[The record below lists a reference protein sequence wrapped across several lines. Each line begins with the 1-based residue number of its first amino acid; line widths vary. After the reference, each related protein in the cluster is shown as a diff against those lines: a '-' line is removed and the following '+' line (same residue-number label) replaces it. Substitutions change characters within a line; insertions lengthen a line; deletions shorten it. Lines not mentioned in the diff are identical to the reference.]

1 MGDLVTKTADIAMAA
16 EGQKSTHFRVAFA
29 VACGLALCC
38 AVMYV
43 TADGADEADMV
54 KAEWKYH
61 NIIPKVHRSAMART
75 SELGAVK
82 GLRSANIAKATATGH
97 EIKIESWDV
106 KKAGRILTDDT
117 PDGRMR
123 LIKYFYK
130 VERQIA
136 HEVAGRKADIAA
148 IRTQMAKNM
157 AYNKKARDA
166 MRKDLLARMAVNAK
180 RAKDALDAQM
190 RWTARTFAHQ
200 AAVANRRNKATL
212 ARSRKTREIMRKNK
226 RANQHQLHMAVLNQ
240 QRALSALDSATN
252 AKIRQTNK
260 HIAANAAQIKINA
273 RKARKDLEH
282 AMNRFDKNMNQ
293 VTAEAKAGRNKR
305 ARAMVG
311 NKIRGIAAWS
321 AAQFRGVRAQMAK
334 DRHHAD
340 MMLSQA
346 SARMTAALNANAALQ
361 NKRFAKTVSDIN
373 KAKAESD
380 ARIAAAKKEF
390 KMNLLNLGATVKH
403 QVGKLNSRVTQLQ
416 GVITKNRLEQARV
429 NKNVSAELKR
439 MIKMGNLRE
448 EVLAKRNAALH
459 SIISKNKAEVEKRM
473 QMMAKNFYLQISKI
487 RAQAKKDRAYQER
500 RLSKTTGKLFAVLAK
515 NAQAQAAANKKL
527 TEASRRAC
535 LDADQALREAKHG
548 FANRLGA
555 LHSTVV
561 KNDKKVSAKIQKLTK
576 VEEAEAIKS
585 AKGRRMLRMQS
596 QANKLELKSA
606 IREAVNKGE
615 QRAKKI
621 EKMAKKMNKKT
632 RDALSARVSTEIGTL
647 TKSIPSDIEDLQLAT
662 KSARAQMRRQILY
675 AVRSAAALA
684 KRNLKKVVTWA
695 NKRFLGLNKRLAAAN
710 KKNAAARAALASE
723 VAANKKQAARA
734 LRDTVG
740 AQARAL
746 LALKEETSKKI
757 KKTNTRVD
765 AYGRAVE
772 KHAREVAAQM
782 KSNVDALE
790 KKVNAARSANVRQ
803 LKGANKASAARHAA
817 ALKFIS
823 SSLQRARKDNDKKFG
838 EAYAKMGKNRA
849 AQDRALARAVGGFN
863 DALAKR
869 SALEDVRFRKTVKNI
884 AWGKEL
890 AWKEAQRA
898 RKKFTM
904 DIYGLIASVKNQ
916 ESRLT
921 GEIAVVS
928 SMVISN
934 KAAQI
939 RVNKRTKAEMDRVI
953 RLADRR
959 FSSSKRARGKLKELF
974 NKNKIVA
981 AQEIKDLRKSSDAKL
996 KKLRAFMAQLRRE
1009 AAKDLTSSTKKM
1021 YARMAAQQAEQ
1032 LNTNRKLS
1040 HTLAMAK
1047 TSTAAALAGAKAEFK
1062 SRFNTLVNSIT
1073 ANDKKYEEGLKHIT
1087 GVAHDWKTKSA
1098 ADRRNLRTEIK
1109 GMGADLNKA
1118 IGRAVQLGE
1127 AKAKAVLDR
1136 ANEHMSA
1143 MRKALQLEIAER
1155 VERMADQVFKGVQQN
1170 RATIANNYLSVKG
1183 YAGSAKNSIVTFIQ
1197 RGRGKALSSVGDFLQ
1212 TVAFSAVIRT
1222 KAAEGV
1228 GAGATKLYPAFGG
1241 GIIPAVKEL
1250 SKVNGLVNE
1259 YMRILT
1265 AVRMRWRMGLGKY
1278 LLGRLAEAMQKKGI
1292 LSVGKKSGATGQ
1304 FVYVSGHALGLSSQ
1318 VDSFTQLGSRL
1329 ASYQHFLAKLSA
1341 KLPKVSIQKPMSIP
1355 PPEWQGT

>member
-1 MGDLVTKTADIAMAA
+1 MG
-16 EGQKSTHFRVAFA
+16 
-29 VACGLALCC
+29 
-38 AVMYV
+38 
-43 TADGADEADMV
+43 
-54 KAEWKYH
+54 
-61 NIIPKVHRSAMART
+61 
-75 SELGAVK
+75 
-82 GLRSANIAKATATGH
+82 
-97 EIKIESWDV
+97 
-106 KKAGRILTDDT
+106 
-117 PDGRMR
+117 
-123 LIKYFYK
+123 
-130 VERQIA
+130 
-136 HEVAGRKADIAA
+136 
-148 IRTQMAKNM
+148 
-157 AYNKKARDA
+157 
-166 MRKDLLARMAVNAK
+166 
-180 RAKDALDAQM
+180 
-190 RWTARTFAHQ
+190 
-200 AAVANRRNKATL
+200 NKATL
-212 ARSRKTREIMRKNK
+212 ARSAKTREIMRKNK
-226 RANQHQLHMAVLNQ
+226 RQNQHQLHMAVLNQ

-252 AKIRQTNK
+252 AKIRQTNA

-293 VTAEAKAGRNKR
+293 VTAEAKAGRNKLAR
-305 ARAMVG
+305 QSAAMNKRVRAMVG

-429 NKNVSAELKR
+429 NKNVSAEMKR
-439 MIKMGNLRE
+439 MVKLGNHRE
-448 EVLAKRNAALH
+448 EVLAKRNRALH
-459 SIISKNKAEVEKRM
+459 GIIERNKREVEKRM
-473 QMMAKNFYLQISKI
+473 QMMAKNFYMQISKI
-487 RAQAKKDRAYQER
+487 RAQAKKDRGYQEH
-500 RLSKTTGKLFAVLAK
+500 RLAKTTGKLFAVLAK

-527 TEASRRAC
+527 TEASRRAR
-535 LDADQALREAKHG
+535 LDANEALRSAKHG

-555 LHSTVV
+555 LHTTVQ
-561 KNDKKVSAKIQKLTK
+561 KNDKKAMKAIQKLTK
-576 VEEAEAIKS
+576 VEEGEAIKS

-596 QANKLELKSA
+596 QANKLELKAA
-606 IREAVNKGE
+606 IRGAVQKGE

-632 RDALSARVSTEIGTL
+632 RDQLSARVSTEISTL
-647 TKSIPSDIEDLQLAT
+647 TKSIHSDIEDLNLAT
-662 KSARAQMRRQILY
+662 KGARAQTKRQILY

-684 KRNLKKVVTWA
+684 KRNLKKVVTWS
-695 NKRFLGLNKRLAAAN
+695 NKKFLGLHKKLSSTNA
-710 KKNAAARAALASE
+710 KNAAARGELE
-723 VAANKKQAARA
+723 DEIKHQKKQASRA
-734 LRDTVG
+734 LRDAVG

-746 LALKEETSKKI
+746 LALKEETAKGI

-765 AYGRAVE
+765 AYGTAVVT
-772 KHAREVAAQM
+772 HAREVAAQT
-782 KSNVDALE
+782 KANVDAIQ
-790 KKVNAARSANVRQ
+790 KKVSAARAANVKH
-803 LKGANKASAARHAA
+803 LKATDKASAARHDA
-817 ALKFIS
+817 ALKFIE
-823 SSLQRARKDNDKKFG
+823 SSLSRARKENDKKFG
-838 EAYAKMGKNRA
+838 KAYAKMGKDRA

-869 SALEDVRFRKTVKNI
+869 SALEDARFRKTVKNI

-890 AWKEAQRA
+890 AWKEAQNS

-904 DIYGLIASVKNQ
+904 DIYGLVASVKNQ

-939 RVNKRTKAEMDRVI
+939 RVNKRTNAELNRVV
-953 RLADRR
+953 RLADQR
-959 FSSSKRARGKLKELF
+959 FSSSKRARGKIKELF

-981 AQEIKDLRKSSDAKL
+981 AQEIKDLKKPSTAKL
-996 KKLRAFMAQLRRE
+996 AKLRAFMAQMRRE
-1009 AAKDLTSSTKKM
+1009 AAKDLTGATKAV

-1098 ADRRNLRTEIK
+1098 ADRRNLRTEVK
-1109 GMGADLNKA
+1109 AMGADLNKA
-1118 IGRAVQLGE
+1118 ITRAIQLGE
-1127 AKAKAVLDR
+1127 AKAKVVLDR
-1136 ANEHMSA
+1136 ANSHMSA

-1155 VERMADQVFKGVQQN
+1155 VERMADNVYKAVTSN
-1170 RATIANNYLSVKG
+1170 RATMANNYLSVKG
-1183 YAGSAKNSIVTFIQ
+1183 YAGSAKNAIVSFIQ
-1197 RGRGKALSSVGDFLQ
+1197 RGHGKGLASVGDFLQ
-1212 TVAFSAVIRT
+1212 TVAFSSTIRT
-1222 KAAEGV
+1222 KAEEGV
-1228 GAGATKLYPAFGG
+1228 GAGATKLNPAFGG
-1241 GIIPAVKEL
+1241 SIIPVVKEL

-1259 YMRILT
+1259 YMQIFT
-1265 AVRMRWRMGLGKY
+1265 QVRMRWRMGLGKY
-1278 LLGRLAEAMQKKGI
+1278 LLGRLAESMQKKGI
-1292 LSVGKKSGATGQ
+1292 LTVGKKEGASGQ

-1318 VDSFTQLGSRL
+1318 VDSFTALGARL
-1329 ASYQHFLAKLSA
+1329 ASYQQFLAKLSA

>member
-1 MGDLVTKTADIAMAA
+1 M
-16 EGQKSTHFRVAFA
+16 GQKSTHFRVAFA

-61 NIIPKVHRSAMART
+61 NIIPKVHRSAMAKT

-212 ARSRKTREIMRKNK
+212 ARSKKTREIMRKNK
-226 RANQHQLHMAVLNQ
+226 RHNAHQLHMAVLNQ
-240 QRALSALDSATN
+240 QRALAALDSATN
-252 AKIRQTNK
+252 AKIRQTNA

-293 VTAEAKAGRNKR
+293 VTAEAKAGRNKLAR
-305 ARAMVG
+305 QSAAMNKRVRAMVG

-361 NKRFAKTVSDIN
+361 NRRFAKTVSDIN

-429 NKNVSAELKR
+429 NKNVSAEMKR
-439 MIKMGNLRE
+439 MIKMGNHRE
-448 EVLAKRNAALH
+448 EVLAKKNAALH

-487 RAQAKKDRAYQER
+487 RAQAKKDRNYQER

-527 TEASRRAC
+527 TEASRRAR

-615 QRAKKI
+615 QL
-621 EKMAKKMNKKT
+621 AKKMNKKT

-647 TKSIPSDIEDLQLAT
+647 TKSIHSDIEDLNLAT
-662 KSARAQMRRQILY
+662 KGARAQMKRQILY

-684 KRNLKKVVTWA
+684 KRNLKKVVTWS
-695 NKRFLGLNKRLAAAN
+695 NKKFLGLHKKLSATN

-734 LRDTVG
+734 LRDAVG

-782 KSNVDALE
+782 KSSVDALE

-849 AQDRALARAVGGFN
+849 TQDRALARAVGGFN

-869 SALEDVRFRKTVKNI
+869 SALEDARFRKTVKNI

-890 AWKEAQRA
+890 AWKEAQNS

-904 DIYGLIASVKNQ
+904 DIYGLVASVKNQ

-928 SMVISN
+928 AMVISN

-981 AQEIKDLRKSSDAKL
+981 AQEIKDRRKSSDAKL

-1021 YARMAAQQAEQ
+1021 YQRMASEQAEQ
-1032 LNTNRKLS
+1032 LNRHEKLS
-1040 HTLAMAK
+1040 QSLRMAK
-1047 TSTAAALAGAKAEFK
+1047 ASTAAAVKSAKAEFA
-1062 SRFNTLVNSIT
+1062 SRFNTLVNTVTS
-1073 ANDKKYEEGLKHIT
+1073 NDKKYEKGLKHIT

-1098 ADRRNLRTEIK
+1098 ADRRNLRTEVK

-1228 GAGATKLYPAFGG
+1228 GAGASKLNPAFGG

-1292 LSVGKKSGATGQ
+1292 LTVGKKEGASGQ
-1304 FVYVSGHALGLSSQ
+1304 FVSVSGHALGLSSQ
-1318 VDSFTQLGSRL
+1318 VDSFSQLGSRL
-1329 ASYQHFLAKLSA
+1329 AAYQGFLAKLSA
-1341 KLPKVSIQKPMSIP
+1341 KLPKKSIMKPMSIP
-1355 PPEWQGT
+1355 PPEWQGN

>member
-61 NIIPKVHRSAMART
+61 NIIPKVHRSAMAKT

-240 QRALSALDSATN
+240 QRALAALDSATN
-252 AKIRQTNK
+252 AKIRQTNA

-273 RKARKDLEH
+273 RKA
-282 AMNRFDKNMNQ
+282 
-293 VTAEAKAGRNKR
+293 GRNKLAAQSAAMNNR
-305 ARAMVG
+305 VRAMVG
-311 NKIRGIAAWS
+311 GKIRGIAAWS

-403 QVGKLNSRVTQLQ
+403 QVAKLNSRVTQLQ
-416 GVITKNRLEQARV
+416 GVVTKNRLEQARV
-429 NKNVSAELKR
+429 NRNVSAEMKR
-439 MIKMGNLRE
+439 MIKLGNHRE
-448 EVLAKRNAALH
+448 EVLAKKNAAL
-459 SIISKNKAEVEKRM
+459 KNVIAKNRAEVEHKM
-473 QMMAKNFYLQISKI
+473 QMMAKQFYLQIAKI
-487 RAQAKKDRAYQER
+487 RKRAAKDRKYQER
-500 RLSKTTGKLFAVLAK
+500 RLSKTTGQLFAVLAK
-515 NAQAQAAANKKL
+515 NQEAQEAANKKL
-527 TEASRRAC
+527 TEASRRAR
-535 LDADQALREAKHG
+535 LDANEALRSAKHG

-555 LHSTVV
+555 LHTTVV
-561 KNDKKVSAKIQKLTK
+561 KNDKKAMKAIQKLTK
-576 VEEAEAIKS
+576 VEETEAIKS
-585 AKGRRMLRMQS
+585 ARGRRMLKMQAN
-596 QANKLELKSA
+596 ANKLELKAA
-606 IREAVNKGE
+606 IRGAVQKGE
-615 QRAKKI
+615 ARAKKI

-632 RDALSARVSTEIGTL
+632 RDQLSARVSTEISTL
-647 TKSIPSDIEDLQLAT
+647 TKSIHSDIEDLQLAT

-695 NKRFLGLNKRLAAAN
+695 NKRFLGLNKRLAATN
-710 KKNAAARAALASE
+710 KKNAAARAALGAE

-734 LRDTVG
+734 LRDAVG

-746 LALKEETSKKI
+746 LSLKEETSKKI

-765 AYGRAVE
+765 AYGRAVSR
-772 KHAREVAAQM
+772 HAREVAAQM

-790 KKVNAARSANVRQ
+790 KKVNAAKAANVRQ

-869 SALEDVRFRKTVKNI
+869 SALEDARFRKTVKNI
-884 AWGKEL
+884 SWGKEL
-890 AWKEAQRA
+890 AWKQAQNS

-904 DIYGLIASVKNQ
+904 DIYGLTASVKNQ

-934 KAAQI
+934 RAAQI

-1021 YARMAAQQAEQ
+1021 YQRMAAQQAEQ
-1032 LNTNRKLS
+1032 LDNHEKLS
-1040 HTLAMAK
+1040 QSLRMAK
-1047 TSTAAALAGAKAEFK
+1047 GSTAAAVKSAKAEFA
-1062 SRFNTLVNSIT
+1062 SRFNTLVNTVTS
-1073 ANDKKYEEGLKHIT
+1073 NDKKYEKGLKHIT

-1098 ADRRNLRTEIK
+1098 ADRRNLQTEVK

-1118 IGRAVQLGE
+1118 ITRAVQLGE
-1127 AKAKAVLDR
+1127 AKAKVVLDR
-1136 ANEHMSA
+1136 ANSHMSA

-1155 VERMADQVFKGVQQN
+1155 VERMADNV
-1170 RATIANNYLSVKG
+1170 
-1183 YAGSAKNSIVTFIQ
+1183 
-1197 RGRGKALSSVGDFLQ
+1197 
-1212 TVAFSAVIRT
+1212 
-1222 KAAEGV
+1222 
-1228 GAGATKLYPAFGG
+1228 
-1241 GIIPAVKEL
+1241 
-1250 SKVNGLVNE
+1250 
-1259 YMRILT
+1259 
-1265 AVRMRWRMGLGKY
+1265 
-1278 LLGRLAEAMQKKGI
+1278 
-1292 LSVGKKSGATGQ
+1292 
-1304 FVYVSGHALGLSSQ
+1304 
-1318 VDSFTQLGSRL
+1318 
-1329 ASYQHFLAKLSA
+1329 
-1341 KLPKVSIQKPMSIP
+1341 
-1355 PPEWQGT
+1355 

>member
-1 MGDLVTKTADIAMAA
+1 MAA

-61 NIIPKVHRSAMART
+61 NIIPKVHRSAMAKT

-82 GLRSANIAKATATGH
+82 GLRSANIAKATASGH

-293 VTAEAKAGRNKR
+293 VTAEAKAGRNKLAR
-305 ARAMVG
+305 QSAAMNKRVRAMVG

-429 NKNVSAELKR
+429 NKNVSAEMKR
-439 MIKMGNLRE
+439 MIKMGNHRE
-448 EVLAKRNAALH
+448 EVLAKKNAALH

-487 RAQAKKDRAYQER
+487 RAQAKKDRNYQER

-527 TEASRRAC
+527 TEASRRAR

-585 AKGRRMLRMQS
+585 AKGRRMLKMQS

-647 TKSIPSDIEDLQLAT
+647 TKSIHSDIEDLQLAT

-695 NKRFLGLNKRLAAAN
+695 NKRFLGLNKRLSATN

-734 LRDTVG
+734 LRDAVG

-849 AQDRALARAVGGFN
+849 TQDRALARAVGGFN

-869 SALEDVRFRKTVKNI
+869 SALEDARFRKTVKNI
-884 AWGKEL
+884 SWGKEL
-890 AWKEAQRA
+890 AWKQATAA

-904 DIYGLIASVKNQ
+904 DIYGLTAAVKNQ

-928 SMVISN
+928 AMVISN

-1021 YARMAAQQAEQ
+1021 YQRMAAQQAEQ
-1032 LNTNRKLS
+1032 LNNHEKLS
-1040 HTLAMAK
+1040 QSLRMAK
-1047 TSTAAALAGAKAEFK
+1047 VSTAAAVKSAKAEFA
-1062 SRFNTLVNSIT
+1062 SRFNTLVNTVTS
-1073 ANDKKYEEGLKHIT
+1073 NDKKYEKGLKHIT
-1087 GVAHDWKTKSA
+1087 GVAHDWKSKSA
-1098 ADRRNLRTEIK
+1098 ADRRNLQTEIK

-1228 GAGATKLYPAFGG
+1228 GAGAAKLNPAFGG

-1292 LSVGKKSGATGQ
+1292 LAVGKKSGASGQ

-1318 VDSFTQLGSRL
+1318 VDSFSQLGSRL
-1329 ASYQHFLAKLSA
+1329 AAYQGFLAKLSA
-1341 KLPKVSIQKPMSIP
+1341 KLPKKSIMKPMSIP
-1355 PPEWQGT
+1355 PPEWQGN

>member
-29 VACGLALCC
+29 VAWGLALCC

-61 NIIPKVHRSAMART
+61 NIIPKVHRSAMAKT

-123 LIKYFYK
+123 LIKYFNK

-157 AYNKKARDA
+157 AYNKKARDN

-200 AAVANRRNKATL
+200 AAIANARNKATL
-212 ARSRKTREIMRKNK
+212 ARSAKTREIMRKNK
-226 RANQHQLHMAVLNQ
+226 RQNQHQLHMAVLNQ

-252 AKIRQTNK
+252 SKIRQTYA

-293 VTAEAKAGRNKR
+293 VTAEAKAGRNKLAR
-305 ARAMVG
+305 QSAAMNKRVRAMVG

-429 NKNVSAELKR
+429 NKNVSAEMKR
-439 MIKMGNLRE
+439 MIKMGNHRE

-527 TEASRRAC
+527 TEASRRAR

-615 QRAKKI
+615 QRAKK
-621 EKMAKKMNKKT
+621 MNKKT

-647 TKSIPSDIEDLQLAT
+647 TKSIHSDIEDLQLAT

-695 NKRFLGLNKRLAAAN
+695 NKRFLGLHKKLSSTNA
-710 KKNAAARAALASE
+710 KNAAARAALASE

-734 LRDTVG
+734 LRDAVG

-849 AQDRALARAVGGFN
+849 TQDRALARAVGGFN

-869 SALEDVRFRKTVKNI
+869 SALEDARFRKTVKNI
-884 AWGKEL
+884 SWGKEL
-890 AWKEAQRA
+890 AWKQATAA

-904 DIYGLIASVKNQ
+904 DIYGLTAAVKNQ

-928 SMVISN
+928 AMVISN
-934 KAAQI
+934 RAAQI

-953 RLADRR
+953 RLADAR

-1021 YARMAAQQAEQ
+1021 YQRMAAQQAEQ
-1032 LNTNRKLS
+1032 LNNHEKLS
-1040 HTLAMAK
+1040 QSLRMAK
-1047 TSTAAALAGAKAEFK
+1047 ASPAAAVKSAKAEFA
-1062 SRFNTLVNSIT
+1062 SRFNTLVNTVTS
-1073 ANDKKYEEGLKHIT
+1073 NDKKYEKGLKHIT

-1098 ADRRNLRTEIK
+1098 ADRRNLQTEIK

-1183 YAGSAKNSIVTFIQ
+1183 YAGS
-1197 RGRGKALSSVGDFLQ
+1197 
-1212 TVAFSAVIRT
+1212 
-1222 KAAEGV
+1222 
-1228 GAGATKLYPAFGG
+1228 
-1241 GIIPAVKEL
+1241 
-1250 SKVNGLVNE
+1250 
-1259 YMRILT
+1259 
-1265 AVRMRWRMGLGKY
+1265 
-1278 LLGRLAEAMQKKGI
+1278 
-1292 LSVGKKSGATGQ
+1292 
-1304 FVYVSGHALGLSSQ
+1304 
-1318 VDSFTQLGSRL
+1318 
-1329 ASYQHFLAKLSA
+1329 
-1341 KLPKVSIQKPMSIP
+1341 
-1355 PPEWQGT
+1355 

>member
-1 MGDLVTKTADIAMAA
+1 MA
-16 EGQKSTHFRVAFA
+16 T
-29 VACGLALCC
+29 
-38 AVMYV
+38 
-43 TADGADEADMV
+43 
-54 KAEWKYH
+54 
-61 NIIPKVHRSAMART
+61 T
-75 SELGAVK
+75 SELGAIK
-82 GLRSANIAKATATGH
+82 GLRSANIAKATATGDLKKDT
-97 EIKIESWDV
+97 KIESWDV

-200 AAVANRRNKATL
+200 AEVNNKRNKATI
-212 ARSRKTREIMRKNK
+212 ARSKKTREIMRKNK
-226 RANQHQLHMAVLNQ
+226 SHNAHQLHMAVLNQ
-240 QRALSALDSATN
+240 QRALAALDSATN
-252 AKIRQTNK
+252 AKIRQTNA

-293 VTAEAKAGRNKR
+293 VTAEAKAGRNKLAR
-305 ARAMVG
+305 QSAAMNKRVRAMVG

-429 NKNVSAELKR
+429 NKNVSAEMKR
-439 MIKMGNLRE
+439 MIKMGNHRE

-527 TEASRRAC
+527 TEASRRAR

-621 EKMAKKMNKKT
+621 EKMAKKMNKKP

-647 TKSIPSDIEDLQLAT
+647 TKSIHSDIEDLQLAT

-695 NKRFLGLNKRLAAAN
+695 NKRFLGLNKRLAATN

-734 LRDTVG
+734 LRDAVG

-803 LKGANKASAARHAA
+803 LKGANKAAA

-869 SALEDVRFRKTVKNI
+869 SALEDARFRKTVKNI
-884 AWGKEL
+884 AWGKKL
-890 AWKEAQRA
+890 AWQQAQQA
-898 RKKFTM
+898 RKKFVM
-904 DIYGLIASVKNQ
+904 DIYGLTAAVKNQ
-916 ESRLT
+916 ETRLS

-928 SMVISN
+928 SMVISD

-939 RVNKRTKAEMDRVI
+939 RVNKRTAAELARVV

-959 FSSSKRARGKLKELF
+959 FSHSNRARGKLKELF

-981 AQEIKDLRKSSDAKL
+981 AQEINDLKKSSTAKL
-996 KKLRAFMAQLRRE
+996 SKLRRFMAQLRRE
-1009 AAKDLTSSTKKM
+1009 SAKDLSSATKKM
-1021 YARMAAQQAEQ
+1021 YIRMAAQQAEQ
-1032 LNTNRKLS
+1032 MRKHAKLS
-1040 HTLAMAK
+1040 NSLRMAK
-1047 TSTAAALAGAKAEFK
+1047 ATTAAAVKATKAEFSSK
-1062 SRFNTLVNSIT
+1062 FNTLVNTVT
-1073 ANDKKYEEGLKHIT
+1073 ANDRKFEKGMQRIS
-1087 GVAHDWKTKSA
+1087 GVVHSWKTKSA
-1098 ADRRNLRTEIK
+1098 ADRRLVRKEAK
-1109 GMGADLNKA
+1109 AMGADLNKA
-1118 IGRAVQLGE
+1118 IVRAVQLGE

-1136 ANEHMSA
+1136 ANSHMSA
-1143 MRKALQLEIAER
+1143 MRKALQIEIAER
-1155 VERMADQVFKGVQQN
+1155 VERMADNVFKSVQQK
-1170 RATIANNYLSVKG
+1170 RGTIANNYLSVKG
-1183 YAGSAKNSIVTFIQ
+1183 YAGAAKTAIVAYIM
-1197 RGRGKALSSVGDFLQ
+1197 RGRGRGLASIGDFLK
-1212 TVAFSAVIRT
+1212 TVAFQSSVRT

-1228 GAGATKLYPAFGG
+1228 GAGLSKLKPVFGG
-1241 GIIPAVKEL
+1241 KIIPAVKEL

-1259 YMRILT
+1259 YMQIFT
-1265 AVRMRWRMGLGKY
+1265 QVRMRWRMGLGKY
-1278 LLGRLAEAMQKKGI
+1278 LLGKLAEAMQKKGI
-1292 LSVGKKSGATGQ
+1292 LTVGKKSGASGQ
-1304 FVYVSGHALGLSSQ
+1304 FVYVAGHALGLSSQ
-1318 VDSFTQLGSRL
+1318 VGSFTHLGARL
-1329 ASYQHFLAKLSA
+1329 VKYQGFLAHLSA
-1341 KLPKVSIQKPMSIP
+1341 KLPKTSIIKKVMVP
-1355 PPEWQGT
+1355 PPEWKGN

>member
-38 AVMYV
+38 AVIYV
-43 TADGADEADMV
+43 TADGADETDMV

-61 NIIPKVHRSAMART
+61 NIIPKVHRSAMAKT

-123 LIKYFYK
+123 LIKYFNK

-136 HEVAGRKADIAA
+136 REVAGRKADIAA

-190 RWTARTFAHQ
+190 RWTSRTFAHQ
-200 AAVANRRNKATL
+200 AAIANARNKATL
-212 ARSRKTREIMRKNK
+212 ARSAKTREIMRKNK

-293 VTAEAKAGRNKR
+293 VTAEAKAGRNKLAR
-305 ARAMVG
+305 QSAAMNKRVRAMVG

-429 NKNVSAELKR
+429 NKNVSAEMKR
-439 MIKMGNLRE
+439 MIKMGNHRE

-527 TEASRRAC
+527 TEASRRAR

-555 LHSTVV
+555 LHTTVK
-561 KNDKKVSAKIQKLTK
+561 KNDKKASAAIQKLTK
-576 VEEAEAIKS
+576 VEESEAIKS
-585 AKGRRMLRMQS
+585 ARGRHMLKMQAN
-596 QANKLELKSA
+596 ANKLELKAA
-606 IREAVNKGE
+606 IRGAVQKGE
-615 QRAKKI
+615 ARAKKI

-632 RDALSARVSTEIGTL
+632 RDQLSARVSTEISTL
-647 TKSIPSDIEDLQLAT
+647 TKSIHSDIEDLNLAT
-662 KSARAQMRRQILY
+662 KSARAQMKRQILY

-684 KRNLKKVVTWA
+684 KRNLKKVVTWS
-695 NKRFLGLNKRLAAAN
+695 NKKFLGLNKRLAATNA
-710 KKNAAARAALASE
+710 KNDAARNELEAEIAHQ
-723 VAANKKQAARA
+723 KKQASRA
-734 LRDTVG
+734 LRDAVG

-746 LALKEETSKKI
+746 LALKEETAKGI
-757 KKTNTRVD
+757 KKTNTKVD
-765 AYGRAVE
+765 AYGTAVVT
-772 KHAREVAAQM
+772 HAREVAAQM

-790 KKVNAARSANVRQ
+790 KKVSAARAANVKQ
-803 LKGANKASAARHAA
+803 LKATDKASAARHDA
-817 ALKFIS
+817 ALKFIE
-823 SSLQRARKDNDKKFG
+823 SSLSRARKENDKKFG
-838 EAYAKMGKNRA
+838 KAYAKMGKNRA

-869 SALEDVRFRKTVKNI
+869 SALEDARFRKTVKNI

-890 AWKEAQRA
+890 AWKEAQNA

-934 KAAQI
+934 RAAQ
-939 RVNKRTKAEMDRVI
+939 
-953 RLADRR
+953 R
-959 FSSSKRARGKLKELF
+959 FSSSKRARGKIKELF

-981 AQEIKDLRKSSDAKL
+981 AQEIKDLKKSSTAKL
-996 KKLRAFMAQLRRE
+996 AKLRAFMAQMRRE
-1009 AAKDLTSSTKKM
+1009 AAKDLTGATKAV

-1062 SRFNTLVNSIT
+1062 SRFISLVIRIT

-1098 ADRRNLRTEIK
+1098 ADRRNLKTEVK
-1109 GMGADLNKA
+1109 AMGADLNKA
-1118 IGRAVQLGE
+1118 ITRAIQLGE
-1127 AKAKAVLDR
+1127 AKAKVVLDR
-1136 ANEHMSA
+1136 ANSHMSA

-1155 VERMADQVFKGVQQN
+1155 VERMADNVYKGVTSN
-1170 RATIANNYLSVKG
+1170 RATIANNYLSMKG
-1183 YAGSAKNSIVTFIQ
+1183 YAGSAKNAIVAFIQ
-1197 RGRGKALSSVGDFLQ
+1197 RGHGKGLASVGDFLQ
-1212 TVAFSAVIRT
+1212 TVAFSSKIRT

-1228 GAGATKLYPAFGG
+1228 GAGATKLNPCFGG

-1278 LLGRLAEAMQKKGI
+1278 LLGRLAESMQKKGI
-1292 LSVGKKSGATGQ
+1292 LTVGKKSGASGQ

-1318 VDSFTQLGSRL
+1318 VDSFTKLGARL

-1341 KLPKVSIQKPMSIP
+1341 KLPKVSIQKPMSVP
-1355 PPEWQGT
+1355 PPEWQGN

>member
-29 VACGLALCC
+29 LACGLALCC
-38 AVMYV
+38 AVIYV

-123 LIKYFYK
+123 LIKYFNK

-136 HEVAGRKADIAA
+136 REVAGRKADIAA

-252 AKIRQTNK
+252 AKIRQTNS

-293 VTAEAKAGRNKR
+293 VTAEAKAGRNKLAR
-305 ARAMVG
+305 QSVAMNKRVRAMVG

-321 AAQFRGVRAQMAK
+321 AAQFRDVRATMAK

-373 KAKAESD
+373 AAKAESD

-390 KMNLLNLGATVKH
+390 KMNLLNLGATVRH
-403 QVGKLNSRVTQLQ
+403 QVSKLNSRVTQLQ
-416 GVITKNRLEQARV
+416 GVVTKNRLEQARV
-429 NKNVSAELKR
+429 NRNVNAEMKR
-439 MIKMGNLRE
+439 MIKLGNHRE
-448 EVLAKRNAALH
+448 EVLAKKNKALH
-459 SIISKNKAEVEKRM
+459 GIIAKNKAEVEHKM
-473 QMMAKNFYLQISKI
+473 QMMAKQFYLQIAKI
-487 RAQAKKDRAYQER
+487 RKRAAKDRKYQER

-515 NAQAQAAANKKL
+515 NQQAQEAANKKL
-527 TEASRRAC
+527 TEASRRAR
-535 LDADQALREAKHG
+535 LDADEALRSAKHG

-555 LHSTVV
+555 LHTTVV
-561 KNDKKVSAKIQKLTK
+561 KNDKKAMKAIQKLTK
-576 VEEAEAIKS
+576 VEESEAIKS
-585 AKGRRMLRMQS
+585 ARGRRMLKMQS
-596 QANKLELKSA
+596 NANKLELKAA
-606 IREAVNKGE
+606 IRGAVQKGE
-615 QRAKKI
+615 ARAKKI

-632 RDALSARVSTEIGTL
+632 RDQLSSRISTEISTL
-647 TKSIPSDIEDLQLAT
+647 TKSIHSDIEDLNLAT
-662 KSARAQMRRQILY
+662 KGARAQMKRQIFY

-684 KRNLKKVVTWA
+684 KRNLKKVVTWS
-695 NKRFLGLNKRLAAAN
+695 NKKFLGPHKKLSSTNA
-710 KKNAAARAALASE
+710 KNAAARGELE
-723 VAANKKQAARA
+723 DEIKHQKKQ
-734 LRDTVG
+734 
-740 AQARAL
+740 AL
-746 LALKEETSKKI
+746 LALKEETAKGI

-765 AYGRAVE
+765 AYGTAVVD
-772 KHAREVAAQM
+772 HAKEVAAQM
-782 KSNVDALE
+782 KANVDAIQ
-790 KKVNAARSANVRQ
+790 KKVSAARAANVKQ
-803 LKGANKASAARHAA
+803 LKATDKASAARHDA
-817 ALKFIS
+817 ALKFIE
-823 SSLQRARKDNDKKFG
+823 SSLGRARKENDKKFG
-838 EAYAKMGKNRA
+838 KAYAKMGKNRA

-869 SALEDVRFRKTVKNI
+869 SALEDARFRKTVKNI

-904 DIYGLIASVKNQ
+904 DIYGLTAAVKNQ

-928 SMVISN
+928 AMVISN

-1021 YARMAAQQAEQ
+1021 YQRMASEQAEQ
-1032 LNTNRKLS
+1032 LNRHEKLS
-1040 HTLAMAK
+1040 QSLRMAK
-1047 TSTAAALAGAKAEFK
+1047 ASTAAAVKNAKKEFA
-1062 SRFNTLVNSIT
+1062 SRFNTLVNTVT

-1087 GVAHDWKTKSA
+1087 GVAHNWKSKSA
-1098 ADRRNLRTEIK
+1098 ADRRNLRTEVK

-1183 YAGSAKNSIVTFIQ
+1183 YAGSAKNAIVSFIQ
-1197 RGRGKALSSVGDFLQ
+1197 RGRGKGLSSVGDFLQ
-1212 TVAFSAVIRT
+1212 TVAFSAAIRT

-1228 GAGATKLYPAFGG
+1228 GAGATKLAPTFGG
-1241 GIIPAVKEL
+1241 GFIPAVKEL
-1250 SKVNGLVNE
+1250 SKINGLVNE

-1292 LSVGKKSGATGQ
+1292 LAVGKKSGASGQ

-1318 VDSFTQLGSRL
+1318 VDSFSQLGSRL
-1329 ASYQHFLAKLSA
+1329 AAYQGFLAKLSA
-1341 KLPKVSIQKPMSIP
+1341 KLPKKSIMKPMSIP
-1355 PPEWQGT
+1355 PPEWQGN

>member
-1 MGDLVTKTADIAMAA
+1 MAA
-16 EGQKSTHFRVAFA
+16 EGQKSSRMRLAFA
-29 VACGLALCC
+29 LACGLAICC
-38 AVMYV
+38 SVMYI
-43 TADGADEADMV
+43 TADGDEVV
-54 KAEWKYH
+54 KADAEWAQDKMKSFAGKYSA
-61 NIIPKVHRSAMART
+61 ILPKRIRSAMAST

-82 GLRSANIAKATATGH
+82 GLRSANIAVATATGK
-97 EIKIESWDV
+97 ETKIESWDV
-106 KKAGRILTDDT
+106 KKADTILTDDT
-117 PDGRMR
+117 PDGRET
-123 LIKYFYK
+123 LLKYFNK
-130 VERQIA
+130 VEKQIA
-136 HEVAGRKADIAA
+136 TEVAGRKADIAA
-148 IRTQMAKNM
+148 IRVQMAKNM
-157 AYNKKARDA
+157 AYNAKARATMRKNLLHKMAINAKKAHDDLMAA
-166 MRKDLLARMAVNAK
+166 MERTAKTFNKQEALNNARNTATIK
-180 RAKDALDAQM
+180 RSK
-190 RWTARTFAHQ
+190 
-200 AAVANRRNKATL
+200 
-212 ARSRKTREIMRKNK
+212 KTREIMAKNK
-226 RANQHQLHMAVLNQ
+226 KEYQHNLHMAVLNQ
-240 QRALSALDSATN
+240 QRALAALNSATN
-252 AKIRQTNK
+252 KRIRQTNR

-273 RKARKDLEH
+273 RKACKDLEH

-293 VTAEAKAGRNKR
+293 VTAEAKAGRNKLAR
-305 ARAMVG
+305 QSAAMNKRVRAMVG

-334 DRHHAD
+334 DRHHTD

-380 ARIAAAKKEF
+380 ALIAAAKKEF

-429 NKNVSAELKR
+429 NKNVSAEMKR
-439 MIKMGNLRE
+439 MIKMGNHRE
-448 EVLAKRNAALH
+448 EVLAKKNAALH

-487 RAQAKKDRAYQER
+487 RAQAKKDRNYQER

-527 TEASRRAC
+527 TEASRRAR

-647 TKSIPSDIEDLQLAT
+647 TKSIHSDIEDLQLAT

-695 NKRFLGLNKRLAAAN
+695 NKRFLGLNKRLAATN

-734 LRDTVG
+734 LRDAVG

-849 AQDRALARAVGGFN
+849 TQDRALARAVGGFN

-869 SALEDVRFRKTVKNI
+869 SALEDARFRKT
-884 AWGKEL
+884 
-890 AWKEAQRA
+890 
-898 RKKFTM
+898 
-904 DIYGLIASVKNQ
+904 VKNQ

-928 SMVISN
+928 AMVISN

-1021 YARMAAQQAEQ
+1021 YQRMVAQQAEQ
-1032 LNTNRKLS
+1032 LNNREKLS
-1040 HTLAMAK
+1040 QSLRMAK
-1047 TSTAAALAGAKAEFK
+1047 ASTAAAVKSTKAEFA
-1062 SRFNTLVNSIT
+1062 SRFNTLVNTVTS
-1073 ANDKKYEEGLKHIT
+1073 NDKKYEKGLKHIT

-1098 ADRRNLRTEIK
+1098 ADRRNLQTEIK

-1228 GAGATKLYPAFGG
+1228 GAGATKLNPAFGG

-1259 YMRILT
+1259 DMRILT

-1292 LSVGKKSGATGQ
+1292 LAVGKKSGASGQ

-1329 ASYQHFLAKLSA
+1329 VAYQGFLAKLSA
-1341 KLPKVSIQKPMSIP
+1341 KLPKKSIMKPMSVP
-1355 PPEWQGT
+1355 PPEWQGN